1 MQASTFTASPLPYSK
16 ACDTF
21 GPRIWTG
28 ATIQAALV
36 SKTLVHFLQPR
47 AMLNSLVRQL
57 ISKGRPTCIPN
68 RLGQV
73 GLGKSSSRYITHRN
87 QIKFMHD
94 AGAEFVQ
101 KITVPVCRLRL
112 DGFDAPLL
120 VGTLGDSQP
129 SLCISVQPSG
139 LDFLACAQGC
149 KVFESQVNAHTV
161 VDGALHNVSH
171 LNSDV
176 KKPIASAVLLEVG
189 AVFDDCANGN
199 LAAFEVTAFA
209 WHST

>member
-28 ATIQAALV
+28 ATIQAALG

-73 GLGKSSSRYITHRN
+73 GLGKSSSRPITHRN

-120 VGTLGDSQP
+120 VGPLRYCQSILGVP
-129 SLCISVQPSG
+129 VQARDRDLFAIRQNS
-139 LDFLACAQGC
+139 
-149 KVFESQVNAHTV
+149 KVFEAQINTNAALNWALCTIGN
-161 VDGALHNVSH
+161 VDADIERFDQSARQ
-171 LNSDV
+171 
-176 KKPIASAVLLEVG
+176 ASAFMPG
-189 AVFDDCANGN
+189 KDSARQR
-199 LAAFEVTAFA
+199 
-209 WHST
+209 